1 VRPDTF
7 LIPLF
12 YIVTVVGAVLVA
24 CLTKWSSRSVSAQ
37 CGRAVVAGLIG
48 LLVLEV
54 SSLIA
59 LRVNY
64 GYWLYSV
71 APNPNAW
78 LFAQHPNMVAL
89 MLGSKRYV
97 VEDKGRPVVVSHNSL
112 GFRGGEF
119 PAKGSATR
127 VVAIGG
133 STTYGVDVSDDSTWP
148 ALLQDQMGAG
158 YEVLNLGV
166 AGHATA
172 EHLYMMGAVASRL
185 EPDVVILHIGLNDMH
200 CMHSPEITP
209 LVNTCHSDLLYLST
223 GRCFVSRLPRLAMI
237 HALVSTMQ
245 NIGFAPRCPDVAKG
259 RDDYTTIDERVLKDF
274 KARTAAI
281 ISAALGI
288 GARVI
293 VVPQVGFRQG
303 ELAQG
308 TYRWWTPY
316 LNQSSLPG
324 LMKVFNQELR
334 TIAQRMRVA
343 YVDGVDQVAWTDD
356 LYIDVSHLGRN
367 GNERLASLIAPEVRK
382 VASTTGDK
390 VALAARPQFSE

>member
-1 VRPDTF
+1 MTPDTF

-12 YIVTVVGAVLVA
+12 YIVTVVGAVLFA

-37 CGRAVVAGLIG
+37 CGRVVVAGLIG

-78 LFAQHPNMVAL
+78 LFEQHPNMVAL
-89 MLGSKRYV
+89 MLGSKRYA
-97 VEDKGRPVVVSHNSL
+97 VEDQGRSVMLSHNSL

-133 STTYGVDVSDDSTWP
+133 STTYGVDVSDNSTWP
-148 ALLQDQMGAG
+148 ALLQDQVGNG

-166 AGHATA
+166 AGHGTA

-209 LVNTCHSDLLYLST
+209 LVNKCHSDLLYLST
-223 GRCFVSRLPRLAMI
+223 GRCFVSKLPRLATI
-237 HALVSTMQ
+237 HAFVSTMQ
-245 NIGFAPRCPDVAKG
+245 NIGFVPRCPTLAKA
-259 RDDYTTIDERVLKDF
+259 RDDFSTVDERVLEDF

-281 ISAALGI
+281 VSAALGM

-303 ELAQG
+303 ELVQG

-316 LNQSSLPG
+316 LDQRSLPS
-324 LMKVFNQELR
+324 LMKVFNRELR
-334 TIAQRMRVA
+334 AIAQRTGVS
-343 YVDGVDQVAWTDD
+343 YVDGVEQVAWADD
-356 LYIDVSHLGRN
+356 LFIDVSHLGRS

-382 VASTTGDK
+382 VVLPKGD
-390 VALAARPQFSE
+390 